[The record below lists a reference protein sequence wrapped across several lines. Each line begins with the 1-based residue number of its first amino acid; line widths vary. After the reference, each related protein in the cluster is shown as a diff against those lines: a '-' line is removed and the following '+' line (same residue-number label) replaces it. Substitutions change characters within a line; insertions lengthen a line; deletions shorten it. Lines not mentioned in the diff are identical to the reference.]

1 MKRNRS
7 QHGFTLMEATMAM
20 VILAIAASGIFMSFA
35 AAASVQTE
43 AQRRIIAS
51 RLAADKIEQIAATD
65 YASIAGS
72 SEPAGQ
78 LKDCKGLTITGS
90 IYEGLSRSAVCT
102 EVPVNGVKLIQATVE
117 VQYNGVPVT
126 KLTTLIGDLNPHY

>member
-1 MKRNRS
+1 
-7 QHGFTLMEATMAM
+7 MEATMAM

-51 RLAADKIEQIAATD
+51 RLAADLIEQIAATD